1 MKFFAVFSPIIACA
15 AAFAA
20 NNHSE
25 QLDAPNGGD
34 AFVFVQP
41 LKIAYPQN
49 IAESDK
55 PAFLEKARA
64 RLTSPL
70 LREVVITTEAVKCES
85 ASKKFSAPYP
95 NKSAREIIAEN
106 FSIEPTSDPEI
117 VNVKFA
123 GKILRPVLLFGFGAQ
138 CSVFLP
144 KYFGGNFEKTSRT
157 IANLPQTRRRK
168 KKTFRKI
175 LRREKNRRP
184 RRSRKNKGAARQ
196 KNSARNC
203 GRHKIHIGRNQKKH
217 SLLATFGTIITL

>member
-1 MKFFAVFSPIIACA
+1 MKFFAAFSSIIACA

-25 QLDAPNGGD
+25 QLDALNGD

-41 LKIAYPQN
+41 LKVAYPQN

-70 LREVVITTEAVKCES
+70 LREVVITTEAVKCEG
-85 ASKKFSAPYP
+85 ASKKFSAPYT

-123 GKILRPVLLFGFGAQ
+123 HKEKSSAQFFCLDLAHNVAYSSQNISEEILK
-138 CSVFLP
+138 
-144 KYFGGNFEKTSRT
+144 KYLELSQICLKLAVERKKLFEKYSAAQKSGDRAETAKIRAQLDKKIPPE
-157 IANLPQTRRRK
+157 IADDTKFVLGEIK
-168 KKTFRKI
+168 KSTPFW
-175 LRREKNRRP
+175 
-184 RRSRKNKGAARQ
+184 Q
-196 KNSARNC
+196 
-203 GRHKIHIGRNQKKH
+203 
-217 SLLATFGTIITL
+217 LLEQ

>member
-1 MKFFAVFSPIIACA
+1 MKFFAAFPAIIACA

-20 NNHSE
+20 HNHSE
-25 QLDAPNGGD
+25 QLDAPNGG

-41 LKIAYPQN
+41 LKVAYPQN

-70 LREVVITTEAVKCES
+70 LREVVITAEAVKCEG

-95 NKSAREIIAEN
+95 NKSAREIVAEN

-123 GKILRPVLLFGFGAQ
+123 HKDKSSAQFFCLDLARNAAYSSQNISEEILKKHLELSQICLKLVVERKKL
-138 CSVFLP
+138 
-144 KYFGGNFEKTSRT
+144 FEKYSAAQKIGDRAEAAKIKAQLDKKIPPK
-157 IANLPQTRRRK
+157 IANDTKFVLGEIK
-168 KKTFRKI
+168 KSTPFW
-175 LRREKNRRP
+175 
-184 RRSRKNKGAARQ
+184 Q
-196 KNSARNC
+196 
-203 GRHKIHIGRNQKKH
+203 
-217 SLLATFGTIITL
+217 LLEQ

>member
-64 RLTSPL
+64 RLTSPI
-70 LREVVITTEAVKCES
+70 LREAVITTEAVKCEG
-85 ASKKFSAPYP
+85 ASKKFSAPYT

-123 GKILRPVLLFGFGAQ
+123 HKEKSSAKFFCLDLAHNVAYSSRNISEEILK
-138 CSVFLP
+138 
-144 KYFGGNFEKTSRT
+144 KYLELSQICLKLAVERKKLFEKYSAAQKSGDRAETAKIR
-157 IANLPQTRRRK
+157 AQLD
-168 KKTFRKI
+168 RKI
-175 LRREKNRRP
+175 PPEIADDTRFISGE
-184 RRSRKNKGAARQ
+184 
-196 KNSARNC
+196 
-203 GRHKIHIGRNQKKH
+203 IKK
-217 SLLATFGTIITL
+217 STPFWQLLEQ

>member
-41 LKIAYPQN
+41 LKVAYPQN

-64 RLTSPL
+64 RITSPL
-70 LREVVITTEAVKCES
+70 LREVVITTEAVKCEG
-85 ASKKFSAPYP
+85 ASKKFSAPYT

-123 GKILRPVLLFGFGAQ
+123 HKEKSSAQFFCLDLAHNVAYSSRNISEEILKKHLELSQTCLKLAVERKKL
-138 CSVFLP
+138 
-144 KYFGGNFEKTSRT
+144 FEKYSAAQKSGDR
-157 IANLPQTRRRK
+157 A
-168 KKTFRKI
+168 KTAKIRAQLDRKI
-175 LRREKNRRP
+175 PPEIADDTKFVV
-184 RRSRKNKGAARQ
+184 GE
-196 KNSARNC
+196 
-203 GRHKIHIGRNQKKH
+203 IKK
-217 SLLATFGTIITL
+217 STPFWQLLEQ

>member
-1 MKFFAVFSPIIACA
+1 MKFFAAFSSIIACA

-25 QLDAPNGGD
+25 QLDAINGD

-41 LKIAYPQN
+41 LKVAYPQN

-64 RLTSPL
+64 RLTSPI

-95 NKSAREIIAEN
+95 NKSAREIVAEN

-123 GKILRPVLLFGFGAQ
+123 HKEKSSAQFFCLDLAHNVAYSSRNISEEILKKHLELSQICLKLVVERKKL
-138 CSVFLP
+138 
-144 KYFGGNFEKTSRT
+144 FEKYSAAQKIDDRAETAKIKAQLDKKIPPE
-157 IANLPQTRRRK
+157 IADDTKFVLGEIK
-168 KKTFRKI
+168 KSTPFWQV
-175 LRREKNRRP
+175 LE
-184 RRSRKNKGAARQ
+184 Q
-196 KNSARNC
+196 
-203 GRHKIHIGRNQKKH
+203 
-217 SLLATFGTIITL
+217 

>member
-1 MKFFAVFSPIIACA
+1 MKFFAVFFAILVCA

-20 NNHSE
+20 HNHSE
-25 QLDAPNGGD
+25 QRDATNGGG
-34 AFVFVQP
+34 AVVFVQP
-41 LKIAYPQN
+41 LKVAYPQN

-70 LREVVITTEAVKCES
+70 LREVVINTEAAKCEN

-123 GKILRPVLLFGFGAQ
+123 HKDKSSAQFFCLDLARNVAYSSRNISEEILKKHLGLSQICLKLVVERKKF
-138 CSVFLP
+138 
-144 KYFGGNFEKTSRT
+144 FEKYSAAQKIGDRAETAKIKAQLDKKIPPE
-157 IANLPQTRRRK
+157 IADDTKFVLGEIK
-168 KKTFRKI
+168 KSTPFW
-175 LRREKNRRP
+175 
-184 RRSRKNKGAARQ
+184 Q
-196 KNSARNC
+196 
-203 GRHKIHIGRNQKKH
+203 
-217 SLLATFGTIITL
+217 LLEQ

>member
-41 LKIAYPQN
+41 LKVAYPQN

-64 RLTSPL
+64 RLTSPI
-70 LREVVITTEAVKCES
+70 LREAVITTEAVKCES

-123 GKILRPVLLFGFGAQ
+123 HKEKSSAQFFCLDLAHNVAYSSRNISEEILKKHLELSQTCLKLVVERKKL
-138 CSVFLP
+138 
-144 KYFGGNFEKTSRT
+144 FEKYSAAKKIGDLAETAKIRAQLDKKIPPE
-157 IANLPQTRRRK
+157 IADDTKFVLGEIK
-168 KKTFRKI
+168 KSTPFW
-175 LRREKNRRP
+175 
-184 RRSRKNKGAARQ
+184 Q
-196 KNSARNC
+196 
-203 GRHKIHIGRNQKKH
+203 
-217 SLLATFGTIITL
+217 LLEQ

>member
-1 MKFFAVFSPIIACA
+1 MLACA

-20 NNHSE
+20 NNHSA
-25 QLDAPNGGD
+25 QIDVPNGGG

-64 RLTSPL
+64 RLTSPI
-70 LREVVITTEAVKCES
+70 LREAVITTEAVKCEG

-95 NKSAREIIAEN
+95 NKSAREIVAEN

-123 GKILRPVLLFGFGAQ
+123 HKDKSSAKFFCLDLAHNVAYSSQNISEEILKKHLELSQICLKLAVERKKL
-138 CSVFLP
+138 
-144 KYFGGNFEKTSRT
+144 FEKYSAAQKSGDRAETAKIRAQLDKKIPPE
-157 IANLPQTRRRK
+157 IANDTKSVLGEIRK
-168 KKTFRKI
+168 STPFW
-175 LRREKNRRP
+175 
-184 RRSRKNKGAARQ
+184 Q
-196 KNSARNC
+196 
-203 GRHKIHIGRNQKKH
+203 
-217 SLLATFGTIITL
+217 LLEQ

>member
-41 LKIAYPQN
+41 LKVAYPQN

-64 RLTSPL
+64 RITSPL
-70 LREVVITTEAVKCES
+70 LREVVITTEAVKCEG
-85 ASKKFSAPYP
+85 ASKKFSAPYT

-123 GKILRPVLLFGFGAQ
+123 HREKSSAKFFCLDLAHNVAYSSRNISEEILK
-138 CSVFLP
+138 
-144 KYFGGNFEKTSRT
+144 KYLELSQTCLKLAVERKKLFEKYSAAQKSGDRAETAKIRAQLDKKIPPE
-157 IANLPQTRRRK
+157 IADDTKFVLGEIK
-168 KKTFRKI
+168 KSTPFW
-175 LRREKNRRP
+175 
-184 RRSRKNKGAARQ
+184 Q
-196 KNSARNC
+196 
-203 GRHKIHIGRNQKKH
+203 
-217 SLLATFGTIITL
+217 LLEQ

>member
-15 AAFAA
+15 ATFAA
-20 NNHSE
+20 NNHSA
-25 QLDAPNGGD
+25 QIDAPNGGG

-64 RLTSPL
+64 RITSPL
-70 LREVVITTEAVKCES
+70 LREVVITTEAVKCEG
-85 ASKKFSAPYP
+85 ASKKFSAPYT

-123 GKILRPVLLFGFGAQ
+123 HKEKSSAQFFCLDLAHNVAYSSRNISEEILKKHLELSQTCLKLAVERKKL
-138 CSVFLP
+138 
-144 KYFGGNFEKTSRT
+144 FEKYSAAQKSGDR
-157 IANLPQTRRRK
+157 A
-168 KKTFRKI
+168 KTAKIRAQLDRKI
-175 LRREKNRRP
+175 PPEIADDTKFVLGE
-184 RRSRKNKGAARQ
+184 
-196 KNSARNC
+196 
-203 GRHKIHIGRNQKKH
+203 IKK
-217 SLLATFGTIITL
+217 STPFWQLLEQ

>member
-41 LKIAYPQN
+41 LKVAYPQN

-64 RLTSPL
+64 RITSPL
-70 LREVVITTEAVKCES
+70 LREVVITTEAVKCEG

-95 NKSAREIIAEN
+95 NKSAREIVAEN

-123 GKILRPVLLFGFGAQ
+123 HKDKSSAKLFCLDLAHNVAYSSRNISEEILK
-138 CSVFLP
+138 
-144 KYFGGNFEKTSRT
+144 KYLELSQICLKLAVERKKLFEKYSAAQKSGDRAETAKIRAQLDKKIPT
-157 IANLPQTRRRK
+157 EIADDTKFVLGEIK
-168 KKTFRKI
+168 KSTPFW
-175 LRREKNRRP
+175 
-184 RRSRKNKGAARQ
+184 Q
-196 KNSARNC
+196 
-203 GRHKIHIGRNQKKH
+203 
-217 SLLATFGTIITL
+217 LLEQ

>member
-41 LKIAYPQN
+41 LKVAYPQN

-64 RLTSPL
+64 RITSPL
-70 LREVVITTEAVKCES
+70 LREVVITTEAVKCEG
-85 ASKKFSAPYP
+85 ASKKFSAPYT

-123 GKILRPVLLFGFGAQ
+123 HKEKSSAQFFCLDLAHNVAYSSRNISEEILKKHLELSQTCLKLAVERKKL
-138 CSVFLP
+138 
-144 KYFGGNFEKTSRT
+144 FEKYSAAQKSGDR
-157 IANLPQTRRRK
+157 A
-168 KKTFRKI
+168 KTAKIRAQLDRKI
-175 LRREKNRRP
+175 PPEIADDTKFVLGE
-184 RRSRKNKGAARQ
+184 
-196 KNSARNC
+196 
-203 GRHKIHIGRNQKKH
+203 IKK
-217 SLLATFGTIITL
+217 STPFWQLLEQ

>member
-1 MKFFAVFSPIIACA
+1 MKFFAAFSAIIACA

-20 NNHSE
+20 HNHSE
-25 QLDAPNGGD
+25 QLDAINGD
-34 AFVFVQP
+34 AFIFVQP
-41 LKIAYPQN
+41 LKVAYPQN

-95 NKSAREIIAEN
+95 NKSAREIVAEN

-123 GKILRPVLLFGFGAQ
+123 HKDKSSAQFFCLDLARNVAYSSRNISEEILKKHLELSQICLKLAVERKKL
-138 CSVFLP
+138 
-144 KYFGGNFEKTSRT
+144 FEKYSAAQKIDDRAETAK
-157 IANLPQTRRRK
+157 IKAQLDK
-168 KKTFRKI
+168 KIPSEIVNDTKFVLGEI
-175 LRREKNRRP
+175 
-184 RRSRKNKGAARQ
+184 
-196 KNSARNC
+196 
-203 GRHKIHIGRNQKKH
+203 KK
-217 SLLATFGTIITL
+217 STPFWQLLEQ

>member
-41 LKIAYPQN
+41 LKVAYPQN

-64 RLTSPL
+64 RITSPL
-70 LREVVITTEAVKCES
+70 LREVVITTEAVKCEG
-85 ASKKFSAPYP
+85 ASKKFSAPYT

-123 GKILRPVLLFGFGAQ
+123 HREKSSAKFFCLDLAHNVAYSSRNISEEILK
-138 CSVFLP
+138 
-144 KYFGGNFEKTSRT
+144 KYLELSQICLKLAVERKKLFEKYSAAQKSGDRAETAKIRAQLDKKIPPE
-157 IANLPQTRRRK
+157 IADDTKFVLGEIK
-168 KKTFRKI
+168 KSTPFW
-175 LRREKNRRP
+175 
-184 RRSRKNKGAARQ
+184 Q
-196 KNSARNC
+196 
-203 GRHKIHIGRNQKKH
+203 
-217 SLLATFGTIITL
+217 LLEQ

>member
-41 LKIAYPQN
+41 LKVAYPQN
-49 IAESDK
+49 IAESYK

-64 RLTSPL
+64 RITSPL
-70 LREVVITTEAVKCES
+70 LREVVITTEAVKCEG

-95 NKSAREIIAEN
+95 NKSAREIVAEN

-123 GKILRPVLLFGFGAQ
+123 HKEKSSAQFFCLDLARNVAYSSQNISEEILK
-138 CSVFLP
+138 
-144 KYFGGNFEKTSRT
+144 KYLELSQICLKLVVERKKLFEKYS
-157 IANLPQTRRRK
+157 AAK
-168 KKTFRKI
+168 KIGDRAETAKIRAQLDRKI
-175 LRREKNRRP
+175 PPEIADDTKFVLGEI
-184 RRSRKNKGAARQ
+184 RKSTPFWQ
-196 KNSARNC
+196 
-203 GRHKIHIGRNQKKH
+203 
-217 SLLATFGTIITL
+217 LLEQ

>member
-1 MKFFAVFSPIIACA
+1 MKFFAAFSSIIACA

-25 QLDAPNGGD
+25 QLDAINGD

-41 LKIAYPQN
+41 LKVSYPQN

-85 ASKKFSAPYP
+85 ASKKFFAPYP
-95 NKSAREIIAEN
+95 NKSAREIVAEN

-123 GKILRPVLLFGFGAQ
+123 HKEKSSAQFFCLDLAHNVAYSSRNISEEILKKHLELSQICLKLVVERKKF
-138 CSVFLP
+138 
-144 KYFGGNFEKTSRT
+144 FEKYSAAQKIGDRAETAKIKAQLDKKIPSE
-157 IANLPQTRRRK
+157 IADNTKFVLGEIK
-168 KKTFRKI
+168 KSTPFWQV
-175 LRREKNRRP
+175 LE
-184 RRSRKNKGAARQ
+184 Q
-196 KNSARNC
+196 
-203 GRHKIHIGRNQKKH
+203 
-217 SLLATFGTIITL
+217 